1 MAQRDV
7 VLRWIEQIVRVV
19 RRMLFGP
26 GPPDLTAARVHVE
39 EANAQLLGPL
49 ALLVPRL
56 DVPSAARLLQEP
68 ERITALAMLLDLE
81 AAIVE
86 AEGDSPAADRIRE
99 RAAAFRRAGD
109 EAAAS
114 G

>member
-1 MAQRDV
+1 MTQRDV
-7 VLRWIEQIVRVV
+7 VLRWIEQIARVV

-26 GPPDLTAARVHVE
+26 GPPDLAAARTHIE
-39 EANAQLLGPL
+39 DATNQLLGPL

-56 DVPSAARLLQEP
+56 DVPSAAALLHEP
-68 ERITALAMLLDLE
+68 DRIIALAILLELE
-81 AAIVE
+81 ASLIE
-86 AEGDSPAADRIRE
+86 AEGHPEQAAELRE
-99 RAAAFRRAGD
+99 RAEAFRQAG